1 VEPGSS
7 SVRPSNP
14 SDSGSVPVNSRA
26 TDIVYNMAHLQ
37 MSGGGLDIFP
47 RPDSPTMKKLM
58 QRQGEHWMSL
68 SLRTVFDYMNVN
80 LNTRVS
86 KKGMMQK
93 YYLHKRKC
101 LLQRGRGNLTLQ

>member
-26 TDIVYNMAHLQ
+26 TDIVYNMPHLQ
-37 MSGGGLDIFP
+37 MSGGGGGGGLDIFP

-58 QRQGEHWMSL
+58 QRQGEHWISVSL
-68 SLRTVFDYMNVN
+68 HTVFDYMNMN

-86 KKGMMQK
+86 KKRITQNITYIRENIYCK
-93 YYLHKRKC
+93 EEKV
-101 LLQRGRGNLTLQ
+101 T